1 MRYWCV
7 NNAVGSSKLIFISN
21 SLFRVSIGSFV
32 RQDLLALIKHVKK
45 RRPPLTMA
53 VILLVIGVISI
64 SITL

>member
-45 RRPPLTMA
+45 RRPPLT
-53 VILLVIGVISI
+53 
-64 SITL
+64 